1 MKLAFHLK
9 ASQFNLYSLT
19 KTFIPLEG
27 ISLGEILSREKRL
40 TNYEPI
46 LKVCQET
53 YRRRSRICLKIRNIH
68 RCFANS
74 YIRSLTPKTEIMRAL
89 NDVAL
94 QESVR

>member
-27 ISLGEILSREKRL
+27 ISLGEIFIEKRL

-46 LKVCQET
+46 LKVCQEHT
-53 YRRRSRICLKIRNIH
+53 DAEAE
-68 RCFANS
+68 F
-74 YIRSLTPKTEIMRAL
+74 
-89 NDVAL
+89 V
-94 QESVR
+94 